1 MARKQKNNGR
11 TINLD
16 MEGVKSGGVL
26 LPEGDYIAEVSS
38 VEAVESEN
46 SGKTYLKWELEIA
59 EGKLKGSKVWHNTSL
74 QPQALF
80 NLKGVLISLG
90 VEVPE
95 GKMKLDLDELEGLQM
110 GITIEHEEYDGK
122 PKARII
128 ETFPADGA
136 ESDEDDEDGDEAV
149 DLDGMDLDELLAY
162 AKENDIDLS
171 GLSKKAKKDE
181 AKVRAAIQ
189 EAEEE
194 DDEEDDEDSSEED
207 EEGED
212 EVNLEEMDKE
222 ELLSFAKEKEIKLT
236 VKQKKTEASLRKA
249 IAAALEEDDEEDED

>member
-1 MARKQKNNGR
+1 MAKKKGR

-26 LPEGDYIAEVSS
+26 IPEGDYIVEVTS
-38 VEAVESEN
+38 VEAVESES
-46 SGKTYLKWELEIA
+46 SGKTYLKWEMEIA

-95 GKMKLDLDELEGLQM
+95 GKMNLDLDELEGLQM
-110 GITIEHEEYDGK
+110 GITIEHEEYEGK

-128 ETFPADGA
+128 ETFPSDGA
-136 ESDEDDEDGDEAV
+136 ESGDDDEEGDEAV
-149 DLDGMDLDELLAY
+149 DLDGMDLDELLAF

-189 EAEEE
+189 EAQESEEDDDSDE
-194 DDEEDDEDSSEED
+194 DDEEED
-207 EEGED
+207 EE
-212 EVNLEEMDKE
+212 VNLDEMDKD
-222 ELLSFAKEKEIKLT
+222 ELLALAKEKGIKLT
-236 VKQKKTEASLRKA
+236 VKQKKTEVSLRKA
-249 IAAALEEDDEEDED
+249 IAAALEEEEDDEDED